1 MDQPSDDRDRGFP
14 ALRVAGVGLGL
25 LGATF
30 GGVAGWFTLAPSAPS
45 ATTVVATRT
54 AGSSAVEAEPS
65 TLSLA
70 AGRAHTRTGGN

>member
-1 MDQPSDDRDRGFP
+1 MNLPSDDRDRGIP

-30 GGVAGWFTLAPSAPS
+30 GGVAGWFTLAPSATS

-54 AGSSAVEAEPS
+54 GSPAVVAEPT

-70 AGRAHTRTGGN
+70 TGRPHTRTGGR